1 MKKNVLILCFT
12 LLLFCKLPA
21 DFFENLLIPQEQ
33 VPNTIYYQLLPAAD
47 DKNPGISFI
56 KSRESKTMSL
66 EDEYL
71 EMLDT
76 AFTATKFIET
86 GTYDGGTTAKAA
98 YHWNVETIELSKELA
113 AKAKK
118 RFAKNK
124 EIKVHHGDS
133 IKILPTILKSIN
145 DKPIIFLDAHF
156 SMHDTAKGS
165 ENTPILTELDK
176 IKHSKITDA
185 ILIIDDIRMFDTHLT
200 SMKDTFA
207 QGYPTLNQVVEKI
220 LTINDTYQCAIVYDT
235 LIAFTA
241 DEQICVS
248 PVVKAVTMSRLY
260 DGQNYLIDDIILAE
274 LCIAHA
280 KDKEKE
286 ALADLAEHWIE
297 AWSQN
302 AGLSRHYALWMGLL
316 MLEHED
322 YTKAKIHLLE
332 AKKRGLKDWRIDWY
346 IAMAEAQC
354 FFDIR

>member
-1 MKKNVLILCFT
+1 MKKNILFLCSALI
-12 LLLFCKLPA
+12 FCKIPA
-21 DFFENLLIPQEQ
+21 DLYENLLIPKE
-33 VPNTIYYQLLPAAD
+33 PNPNKIYYQLLPSAD
-47 DKNPGISFI
+47 DINPSISFI

-76 AFTATKFIET
+76 AFTVTKFIET
-86 GTYDGGTTAKAA
+86 GTYHGDTTVKAA
-98 YHWNVETIELSKELA
+98 DHWNVETIELSKELA
-113 AKAKK
+113 DKAKK

-124 EIKVHHGDS
+124 QVKVHRGDS
-133 IKILPTILKSIN
+133 IKVLPTILKSVN
-145 DKPIIFLDAHF
+145 DKIIIFLDAHF

-165 ENTPILTELDK
+165 ENTPIITELEK
-176 IKHSKITDA
+176 IKQSKITDA
-185 ILIIDDIRMFDTHLT
+185 ILIIDDIRMFDTHIA

-207 QGYPTLNQVVEKI
+207 EGYPTLNQIVEKI
-220 LTINDTYQCAIVYDT
+220 LTINDTYQCAVVYDT

-241 DEQICVS
+241 GEKITVS
-248 PVVKAVTMSRLY
+248 PLVKAVTMSRLY

-274 LCIAHA
+274 LCISHA
-280 KDKEKE
+280 KDEEKE
-286 ALADLAEHWIE
+286 VLADLAEHWIE
-297 AWSQN
+297 PWSEA